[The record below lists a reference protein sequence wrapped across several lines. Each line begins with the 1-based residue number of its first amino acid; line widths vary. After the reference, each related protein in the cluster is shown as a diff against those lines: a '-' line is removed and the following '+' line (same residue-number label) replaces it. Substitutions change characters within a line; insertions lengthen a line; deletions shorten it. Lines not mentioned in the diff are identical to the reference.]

1 MSNQQLPACK
11 LRNAPSVSHTAATN
25 QGTYR
30 MTNLSKDAL
39 KGFNDAAQSLRLY
52 RRADL
57 TDPDKG
63 NSLIEALYV
72 DPLPEQQI
80 FVTMLRPNTTFLIGR
95 KGTGKSTIF
104 QRLQYE
110 LRKVKHQTSAY
121 IDIKTLYESSQVD
134 AALTERAQAA
144 VGAMPREYIH
154 RVLLHREFL
163 RQFVLAIKD
172 ELSKRVKSTMWSRVR
187 EKVTRS
193 HSELFE
199 ALDELLDDASE
210 GRFISV
216 LGIKNLKQKT
226 SSTSAQK
233 KEMID
238 GLDVAASASPELRAK
253 ATNNQSQSTN
263 ITNETEFG
271 DVLMHSLDVNE
282 LISRLKS
289 LLERLGIRNLYL
301 LIDDFSELPFDAMKT
316 VVDVLLA
323 PLNNW
328 SDEFVKLKIAAYPGR
343 VYYGEIDK
351 TKIDEIHLDLYRLYG
366 LADVTKMEESAIDF
380 TERLVRG
387 RLSHFARGTLP
398 EEYFDGE
405 LQEIWRTL
413 FFATMGNPRNL
424 GYLMHFL
431 YESHLIYKQRLSRRA
446 ISEAARKYYEEKVES
461 YFYIGKFLHESF
473 NERSSI
479 YSLKELLESI
489 VKRARELRSHDSSVI
504 RQIKGRPP
512 TSHFHVP
519 VTQEALLSSLELNF
533 FLTKYFEMSD
543 RDGRKVAVFALN
555 FGLCDKYTISFGRP
569 AGEREFRLYFV
580 ERIFDF
586 TALLVAYLAKN
597 QEIQCESCR
606 TKFPI
611 EQLEALR
618 LYGMRCPKCGQGVCT
633 VTNLSKKYAGTI
645 AAVDEALLLPRMELG
660 ILQTLAQEG
669 EPMRAG
675 AIASELD
682 CSYQMIGK
690 RGKILANRGLLAR
703 DENDDGIRVF
713 SISEEAKSVYFSA
726 GDDSELDVGTKRS

>member
-1 MSNQQLPACK
+1 MA
-11 LRNAPSVSHTAATN
+11 
-25 QGTYR
+25 
-30 MTNLSKDAL
+30 NLSKDDL
-39 KGFNDAAQSLRLY
+39 KGFNEAAQSLRLY

-63 NSLIEALYV
+63 NTLIETLYV

-80 FVTMLRPNTTFLIGR
+80 FATMLRPNTTFLIGR

-121 IDIKTLYESSQVD
+121 VDIKTLYESSQVD
-134 AALTERAQAA
+134 AALVERAQAA

-163 RQFVLAIKD
+163 RQFVVAIKE
-172 ELSKRVKSTMWSRVR
+172 ELGKRVKSSMWSRVR

-199 ALDELLDDASE
+199 SMDELLEDASE

-216 LGIKNLKQKT
+216 LGIKSLKLKNST
-226 SSTSAQK
+226 GSAHKSESSDNFEGAFV
-233 KEMID
+233 
-238 GLDVAASASPELRAK
+238 GNPELRVK
-253 ATNNQSQSTN
+253 LTNLESDSRNSA
-263 ITNETEFG
+263 NESEFS
-271 DVLMHSLDVNE
+271 DVLMHSLDINE
-282 LISRLKS
+282 LLSRLKS

-328 SDEFVKLKIAAYPGR
+328 SDEFVKLKVAAYPGR
-343 VYYGEIDK
+343 VYYGSIDK

-366 LADVTKMEESAIDF
+366 LADVTRMEESATDF

-387 RLSHFARGTLP
+387 RLSHYAKGAAP
-398 EEYFDGE
+398 EEYFDGD
-405 LQEIWRTL
+405 LKEIWRSL

-424 GYLMHFL
+424 GYLLHFL
-431 YESHLIYKQRLSRRA
+431 YESHLIYKQKITRRA
-446 ISEAARKYYEEKVES
+446 ISEAARKYYEEKVEP
-461 YFYIGKFLHESF
+461 YFHIGKFLHESF

-479 YSLKELLESI
+479 YSLKELLETI
-489 VKRARELRSHDSSVI
+489 VKRARELRGHDSAMI

-569 AGEREFRLYFV
+569 SGEREFRLYFV
-580 ERIFDF
+580 ERIFDY
-586 TALLVAYLAKN
+586 TTLLVAYLAKN
-597 QEIQCESCR
+597 QEIQCDSCK

-611 EQLEALR
+611 EQLEALK
-618 LYGMRCPKCGQGVCT
+618 LYRMRCPKCGDGVCT
-633 VTNLSKKYAGTI
+633 VTNLSKKYAETLS
-645 AAVDEALLLPRMELG
+645 AVDQALLLPRTELG

-682 CSYQMIGK
+682 CSYQLVGK
-690 RGKILANRGLLAR
+690 RGKILSQRGLLAR
-703 DENDDGIRVF
+703 DENDEGIRVF
-713 SISEEAKSVYFSA
+713 SISEEAKSVYFPNVK
-726 GDDSELDVGTKRS
+726 DSELDVGK

>member
-1 MSNQQLPACK
+1 MIK
-11 LRNAPSVSHTAATN
+11 F
-25 QGTYR
+25 
-30 MTNLSKDAL
+30 SKDDL

-72 DPLPEQQI
+72 DPLPAQQI
-80 FVTMLRPNTTFLIGR
+80 FATMLRPNTTFLIGR

-110 LRKVKHQTSAY
+110 LRKIKHQTSAY

-134 AALTERAQAA
+134 AALVDRAQAA
-144 VGAMPREYIH
+144 AGSMPREYIH

-163 RQFVLAIKD
+163 RQFVLAIKE
-172 ELSKRVKSTMWSRVR
+172 ELGKRVKSTMWSRVR
-187 EKVTRS
+187 EKVTGS
-193 HSELFE
+193 HNELFE
-199 ALDELLDDASE
+199 AMDELLDDSSE

-216 LGIKNLKQKT
+216 LGVKTLKQK
-226 SSTSAQK
+226 ST
-233 KEMID
+233 D
-238 GLDVAASASPELRAK
+238 GRVNSREHCDALEISASANPELRIKSGDNRAVTRSN
-253 ATNNQSQSTN
+253 AVESESN
-263 ITNETEFG
+263 

-282 LISRLKS
+282 LLSRLKL

-328 SDEFVKLKIAAYPGR
+328 SDEFVKLKVAAYPGR
-343 VYYGEIDK
+343 VYYGSIDK

-366 LADVTKMEESAIDF
+366 LADVTRMEESAIDF

-387 RLSHFARGTLP
+387 RLSHFAKGRAP
-398 EEYFDGE
+398 EDYFDE
-405 LQEIWRTL
+405 DLRETWRFL

-424 GYLMHFL
+424 GYLLHFL
-431 YESHLIYKQRLSRRA
+431 YESHLIYGQKISRRA
-446 ISEAARKYYEEKVES
+446 ISEAARKYYEEKIEP
-461 YFYIGKFLHESF
+461 YFHMGKFLHESF

-479 YSLKELLESI
+479 YSLKELLESV
-489 VKRARELRSHDSSVI
+489 VKKARELRSHNSAVF

-519 VTQEALLSSLELNF
+519 VTQEGLLSSLELNF

-555 FGLCDKYTISFGRP
+555 YGLCDKYTISFGRP
-569 AGEREFRLYFV
+569 VGEREFRLYYV

-586 TALLVAYLAKN
+586 TSLLVAYLAKN
-597 QEIQCESCR
+597 QEIQCDSCK

-611 EQLEALR
+611 EQLDALK
-618 LYGMRCPKCGQGVCT
+618 LYSMRCPKCGDGSCT
-633 VTNLSKKYAGTI
+633 VTNLSKKYAETI
-645 AAVDEALLLPRMELG
+645 AAVDEALLLPRTELG
-660 ILQTLAQEG
+660 ILHTLAQEG

-682 CSYQMIGK
+682 CSYQLVGK
-690 RGKILANRGLLAR
+690 RGKILAQRGLLER
-703 DENDDGIRVF
+703 DENDEGVRVF
-713 SISEEAKSVYFSA
+713 SISEDAKSVYFPSEE
-726 GDDSELDVGTKRS
+726 DSSLDV